1 MVYVNFIF
9 SLPQSAQRMH
19 EVALRKEIELKD
31 KSEKINDKKD
41 LDSSTLPWKKKKTET
56 LQLNN

>member
-1 MVYVNFIF
+1 
-9 SLPQSAQRMH
+9 MH